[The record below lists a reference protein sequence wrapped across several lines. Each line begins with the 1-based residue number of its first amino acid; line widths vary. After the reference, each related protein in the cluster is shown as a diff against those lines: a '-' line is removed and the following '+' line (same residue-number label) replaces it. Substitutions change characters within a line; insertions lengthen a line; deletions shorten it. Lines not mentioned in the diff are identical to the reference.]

1 MPSIQHAAAL
11 TMVMCLAGLKSGPTA
26 AKSGPTAAKS
36 GPTAAKSG
44 PTAAKSGATAAK
56 SGATAAP
63 QQAGAELQRVY
74 QEGEQALA
82 AGRYDDAI
90 RAYEALR
97 KADPT
102 SGDLHARLGLIYFQA
117 GKFSDAVPVLQ
128 RALKLKPTLTNAAGL
143 LAMCYSEL
151 GKYDQ
156 ALPGLKAAFRQ
167 LQDPALKRMVGL
179 HLMRVNTFLDRPV
192 DAAQA
197 ALDLSR
203 AYPKDPEVLYHTG
216 RAFANLA
223 YLQTMTLADVAPQS
237 IWLHQAAGEANE
249 SEGAFDA
256 AVHEYRQVLAMDP
269 RRPGIHYRTG
279 RALLARAKQPDAGPD
294 MLSQAAQ
301 EFDTELQI
309 DPTNANAAYELGELQ
324 RKANRLDEAQRLFQ
338 LALKSDPQFEDA
350 LVGLG
355 RTLVATG
362 QAEQAVPYLEKAVAV
377 DPKDQVAVY
386 QLAQAHRALGHTAEL
401 EKALARFQQ
410 LRQEKQQREEAII
423 HAPSGVT
430 RQEIDTPPPR

>member
-1 MPSIQHAAAL
+1 MPSTGHAAAL
-11 TMVMCLAGLKSGPTA
+11 LMMICLVLSSTASAGLKSGPTA
-26 AKSGPTAAKS
+26 AA
-36 GPTAAKSG
+36 
-44 PTAAKSGATAAK
+44 
-56 SGATAAP
+56 

-74 QEGEQALA
+74 QEGERALA
-82 AGRYDDAI
+82 EGRYDDAV
-90 RAYEALR
+90 RAYETLR

-102 SGDLHARLGLIYFQA
+102 SGDLHARLGLIYFQQ
-117 GKFSDAVPVLQ
+117 GKFAEAVPILQ
-128 RALKLKPTLTNAAGL
+128 RAVKLKPSLTNAAGL

-151 GKYDQ
+151 GKYEE

-179 HLMRVNTFLDRPV
+179 HLMRANTFLDRPV

-197 ALDLSR
+197 ALELSR

-223 YLQTMTLADVAPQS
+223 YLQTMTLSEVAPQS

-256 AVHEYRQVLAMDP
+256 AVREYRQVLAMDP
-269 RRPGIHYRTG
+269 RRPGIHHRTG
-279 RALLARAKQPDAGPD
+279 RALLARARQPDADPNT
-294 MLSQAAQ
+294 LTQAAQ
-301 EFDTELQI
+301 EFDAELQI

-338 LALKSDPQFEDA
+338 LALKSDPEFQDA

-355 RTLVATG
+355 RTLVTIG
-362 QAEQAVPYLEKAVAV
+362 QAEQAVPFLEKAIAL
-377 DPKDQVAVY
+377 DAHDQVAVY
-386 QLAQAHRALGHTAEL
+386 QLAQAHRALGHTAEV
-401 EKALARFQQ
+401 EKTLARFQQ

-430 RQEIDTPPPR
+430 RQEIETPPPQ

>member
-1 MPSIQHAAAL
+1 MPSTGHAAAL
-11 TMVMCLAGLKSGPTA
+11 LMMICLVPSSTASAGLKSGLTA
-26 AKSGPTAAKS
+26 AA
-36 GPTAAKSG
+36 
-44 PTAAKSGATAAK
+44 
-56 SGATAAP
+56 

-74 QEGEQALA
+74 QEGERALA
-82 AGRYDDAI
+82 EGRYDDAV
-90 RAYEALR
+90 RAYETLR
-97 KADPT
+97 KADPA
-102 SGDLHARLGLIYFQA
+102 SGDLHARLGLIYFQQ
-117 GKFSDAVPVLQ
+117 GKFAEAVPILQ
-128 RALKLKPTLTNAAGL
+128 RAVKLKPSLTNAAGL

-151 GKYDQ
+151 GKYDE

-179 HLMRVNTFLDRPV
+179 HLMRANTFLDRPV

-197 ALDLSR
+197 ALELSR

-223 YLQTMTLADVAPQS
+223 YVQTMTLSEVAPQS

-256 AVHEYRQVLAMDP
+256 AVREYRQVLAMDP
-269 RRPGIHYRTG
+269 RRPGIHHRTG
-279 RALLARAKQPDAGPD
+279 RALLARARQPDADPN
-294 MLSQAAQ
+294 MLTQAAQ
-301 EFDTELQI
+301 EFDAELQI

-338 LALKSDPQFEDA
+338 LALKSDPEFQDA

-355 RTLVATG
+355 RTLVTIG
-362 QAEQAVPYLEKAVAV
+362 QAEQAVPFLEKAIAL
-377 DPKDQVAVY
+377 DAHDQVAIY
-386 QLAQAHRALGHTAEL
+386 QLAQAHRALGHTAEV

-410 LRQEKQQREEAII
+410 LRQEKQQREEAFI

-430 RQEIDTPPPR
+430 RQEIETPPPQ

>member
-1 MPSIQHAAAL
+1 MPLTWRPAAL
-11 TMVMCLAGLKSGPTA
+11 TMMICLAGLKSGPTA
-26 AKSGPTAAKS
+26 ESGHTAA
-36 GPTAAKSG
+36 A
-44 PTAAKSGATAAK
+44 
-56 SGATAAP
+56 
-63 QQAGAELQRVY
+63 QQAGAQLQQVY
-74 QEGEQALA
+74 QEGERALA
-82 AGRYDDAI
+82 EGRYDDAV
-90 RAYEALR
+90 RAYETLR

-102 SGDLHARLGLIYFQA
+102 SGDLHARLGLIYFQQ
-117 GKFSDAVPVLQ
+117 GKFSEAVPLLQ
-128 RALKLKPTLTNAAGL
+128 RALKLKPALTNAAGL

-151 GKYDQ
+151 GKYDE

-197 ALDLSR
+197 ALELSR

-223 YLQTMTLADVAPQS
+223 YVQTMTLSEVAPQS

-269 RRPGIHYRTG
+269 RRPGIHHRTG
-279 RALLARAKQPDAGPD
+279 RALLARAKQPDAD
-294 MLSQAAQ
+294 SNTLTQAAQ
-301 EFDTELQI
+301 EFDAELQI

-324 RKANRLDEAQRLFQ
+324 RKANRLDDAQRLFQ
-338 LALKSDPQFEDA
+338 LALKSDPEFQDA

-355 RTLVATG
+355 RTLVTIG
-362 QAEQAVPYLEKAVAV
+362 QAEQAVPYLERAIAL
-377 DPKDQVAVY
+377 DTHDQVAVY
-386 QLAQAHRALGHTAEL
+386 QLAQAHRALGHTAEV

-410 LRQEKQQREEAII
+410 LRREKQQREEAII

-430 RQEIDTPPPR
+430 RQEIETPPPQ